1 MQEQGIG
8 SYQRSLRW
16 LTMDVRW
23 LLNSPSLSLSQGLY
37 AKPLT
42 AANISKH
49 LEEFGLE
56 TEFSTHSLMR
66 GLSGGQKVKVVLGAA
81 MWNNPHMLVL
91 DEPTNYLDRD
101 SLGALSEAIK
111 AFGGGVIMI
120 THNMEFS
127 SALCSET
134 WNVENG
140 RMTPS
145 GQAAV
150 NKEKVEFKQVSRP
163 QRGGWALWGLPSKS
177 SYLPE
182 AQTLASTPCSPCHPM
197 YHSPAS
203 LLIFTGG
210 GDH

>member
-1 MQEQGIG
+1 
-8 SYQRSLRW
+8 
-16 LTMDVRW
+16 
-23 LLNSPSLSLSQGLY
+23 
-37 AKPLT
+37 
-42 AANISKH
+42 
-49 LEEFGLE
+49 
-56 TEFSTHSLMR
+56 MR

-134 WNVENG
+134 WSVENG

-150 NKEKVEFKQVSRP
+150 NKEKVEFKQEEETTDAFGNVIKIKAAKKLKMSNKEKKALQKLREARKA
-163 QRGGWALWGLPSKS
+163 RGEEVTDSEEDA
-177 SYLPE
+177 
-182 AQTLASTPCSPCHPM
+182 
-197 YHSPAS
+197 
-203 LLIFTGG
+203 
-210 GDH
+210 